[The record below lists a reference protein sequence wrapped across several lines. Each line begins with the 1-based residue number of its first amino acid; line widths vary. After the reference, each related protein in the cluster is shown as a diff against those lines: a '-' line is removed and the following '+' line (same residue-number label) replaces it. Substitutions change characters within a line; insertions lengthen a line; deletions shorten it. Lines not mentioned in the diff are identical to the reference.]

1 MSQESINLNLNV
13 NEYTNKELLE
23 LIDLDQ
29 DDSITESKINDA
41 IIRILTSI
49 PNYKNSTKFQFFLYQ
64 VKLRLLSYISKND
77 EEEYTDKEDSD
88 EEDEDDEDGDD
99 EDDVTNGNEINDDD
113 KNGSTNFDT
122 TKYITKSY
130 IQDIPKSNNIINRKD
145 GAIVDISNKNEHY
158 SLLDK
163 RLPIEQTYQLPI
175 LRGQL
180 NPTLTNTHTRI
191 LHIDSQFRQDITK
204 PSADYTVDLNEP
216 IYKVI
221 KITLIGLEIPHSWY
235 AFDNAYGTAAFLCNG
250 DLITIPPGN
259 YSPTEL
265 MTALNTVCASQSS
278 VVDLTFTY
286 NNNSGKT
293 TITNTNTTTNYDITF
308 YDSNTSIMSQY
319 EELAGAKIN
328 SNIGIL
334 LGFKTYDNTNSIK
347 YTVLSDNGVNN
358 NTITGNSVV
367 DTYGPKYILLGID
380 EYNNNKVNK
389 NIIGITDNFTSV
401 NMPEYYNCDI
411 CLNDPT
417 LLKYDDPDTGLPKPS
432 GLTTAQA
439 YTITE
444 VFNQQ
449 KNTLD
454 NKYNGTLSSNIFA
467 RIPVFTNGNFGT
479 MISTTS
485 NLKVNIRNYLGPI
498 DISRLQVQLYNDK
511 GQIINLNGADFSIAI
526 QVDQLYQY

>member
-23 LIDLDQ
+23 LLDLDS

-41 IIRILTSI
+41 IISILRSI
-49 PNYKNSTKFQFFLYQ
+49 PNYKNSTKFQFFLHQ
-64 VKLRLLSYISKND
+64 VKKRLLSYISKNT
-77 EEEYTDKEDSD
+77 ENDSD
-88 EEDEDDEDGDD
+88 EENNYNGDEQDDDN
-99 EDDVTNGNEINDDD
+99 TSGNRINDEEDEEEND
-113 KNGSTNFDT
+113 TTTFDA

-130 IQDIPKSNNIINRKD
+130 IQDIPKSNNITNRKD

-163 RLPIEQTYQLPI
+163 RLPIEQTYKVPI

-204 PSADYTVDLNEP
+204 PSTDYTVDLNEP

-265 MTALNTVCASQSS
+265 MSALNTACASQSPA
-278 VVDLTFTY
+278 VDLTFTY

-319 EELAGAKIN
+319 DELAGAKIN

-347 YTVLSDNGVNN
+347 YTVLSDNGVND

-367 DTYGPKYILLGID
+367 DTYGPKYILIGID

-417 LLKYDDPDTGLPKPS
+417 LLKQNDPDTGLPKPS

-467 RIPVFTNGNFGT
+467 RIPVFTNSNFGT
-479 MISTTS
+479 MILPT
-485 NLKVNIRNYLGPI
+485 NNVKVNIRNYLGPI
-498 DISRLQVQLYNDK
+498 DISRIRVQLYNDK
-511 GQIINLNGADFSIAI
+511 GQIINLNDADFSLAI